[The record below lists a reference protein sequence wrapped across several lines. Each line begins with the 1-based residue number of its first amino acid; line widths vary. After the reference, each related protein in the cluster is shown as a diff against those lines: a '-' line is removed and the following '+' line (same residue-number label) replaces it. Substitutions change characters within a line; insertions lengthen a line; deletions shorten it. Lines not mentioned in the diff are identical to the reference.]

1 MPQHKSA
8 EKRVRTSIRN
18 RDRNRAYK
26 SRMRTMIK
34 KLRTTTDKAVAAEL
48 YKDVSSFLDRVSTKG
63 IVPKNFAANKK
74 AKLAKYVHSLG

>member
-8 EKRVRTSIRN
+8 EKRVRTSIRK

-34 KLRTTTDKAVAAEL
+34 KLRNTTDKAVAAEL
-48 YKDVSSFLDRVSTKG
+48 YKDVSSMLDRVSTKG
-63 IVPKNFAANKK
+63 IVHKNFAANKK
-74 AKLAKYVHSLG
+74 AKLAKIVQSLG

>member
-8 EKRVRTSIRN
+8 EKRVRTSIRK

-34 KLRTTTDKAVAAEL
+34 KLRNTTDKAVAAEL
-48 YKDVSSFLDRVSTKG
+48 YKDVSSMLDRVSTKG
-63 IVPKNFAANKK
+63 IVHKNFAANKK
-74 AKLAKYVHSLG
+74 AKLAKLVHSLG

>member
-8 EKRVRTSIRN
+8 EKRVRTSIRK

-48 YKDVSSFLDRVSTKG
+48 YKDVSSMLDRVSTKG
-63 IVPKNFAANKK
+63 IVHKNFAANKK
-74 AKLAKYVHSLG
+74 AKLAKLVQSLG